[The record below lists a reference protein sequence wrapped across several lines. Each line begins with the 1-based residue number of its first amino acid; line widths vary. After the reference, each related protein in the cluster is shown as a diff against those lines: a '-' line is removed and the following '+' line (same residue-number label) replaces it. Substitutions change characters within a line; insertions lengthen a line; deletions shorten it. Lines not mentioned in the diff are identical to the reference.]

1 MRERTFA
8 PSQGPPSEAEFL
20 VTIIAQS
27 GGRGGEGSGRMDIR
41 SQTGT

>member
-27 GGRGGEGSGRMDIR
+27 GGSWRGVSGRMDLR